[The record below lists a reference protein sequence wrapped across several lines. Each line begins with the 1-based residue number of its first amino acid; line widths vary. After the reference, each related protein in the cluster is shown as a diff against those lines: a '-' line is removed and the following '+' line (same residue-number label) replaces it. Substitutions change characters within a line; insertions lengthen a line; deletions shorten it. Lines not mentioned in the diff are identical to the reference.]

1 MQSEAQFNIV
11 EPVAFAQMLPAA
23 QTPPAEFSPL
33 KATEPQMLR
42 FFIVALLIVPNKP
55 TLPVP
60 LELAEIFI
68 SSVTV

>member
-1 MQSEAQFNIV
+1 MQYEAQFNIV
-11 EPVAFAQMLPAA
+11 EPAAFAQMLPAA
-23 QTPPAEFSPL
+23 QTPAEFSPL